1 MKENGMADFR
11 KFLEEQLT
19 QLGEHVP
26 KAKQALLDKDRIR
39 LQNEIS
45 ILLELSDNVA
55 PKHRRLEKTRL
66 HLANIVAKLALDDEP
81 EKKTSPS
88 PAKSR

>member
-1 MKENGMADFR
+1 MKENGMEGFR

-19 QLGEHVP
+19 KLAEHVP

-39 LQNEIS
+39 LRNEIA
-45 ILLELSDNVA
+45 ILLELADNLF
-55 PKHRRLEKTRL
+55 PKRRRLEKTRL
-66 HLANIVAKLALDDEP
+66 HQANIIAKFALDDEP